1 MAHVLGREASA
12 GPTASMGTFLARDGS
27 EGAEVA
33 LDLNRPH
40 VSLLAGKRGTG
51 KSYTLGVL
59 AEGIAAASGVTGV
72 IVDPMG
78 VFDGLA
84 DGSRAAV
91 LDRPTV
97 SATALEPRD
106 WCQLLDLDP
115 ASAAGGL
122 LWRIATD
129 ADTLTEMIEAVPETD
144 APESVR
150 RAVRNH
156 LELADSWG
164 VFHPA
169 GLSAT
174 RLFGPGLTVLEA
186 THLADEALAVLT
198 AAVARTL
205 YRTAVEESIPRLP
218 WLMIDEAQSVVDGVA
233 GRPLRTILT
242 RGRHP
247 GVSLLLATQ
256 RPAALPEVAISQ
268 ADLLLAHRLTS
279 TADVEALAAAR
290 PTYLE
295 ESIRDR
301 LPEGVGEAVV
311 IDDTTE
317 AAVTL
322 QIRERETPHGGDSP
336 KATKNH
342 NKHTKL

>member
-1 MAHVLGREASA
+1 MSHVLGRDGDD
-12 GPTASMGTFLARDGS
+12 GPTAALGSFLARDGS
-27 EGAEVA
+27 EGADVA

-51 KSYTLGVL
+51 KSYTLGL
-59 AEGIAAASGVTGV
+59 IAEGIAIADGVTGV
-72 IVDPMG
+72 IIDPMG
-78 VFDGLA
+78 VFTGLDSGVQA
-84 DGSRAAV
+84 DV

-97 SATALEPRD
+97 AAAALEPRD
-106 WCQLLDLDP
+106 WCALLDLDP

-122 LWRIATD
+122 LWQVAAD
-129 ADTLTEMIEAVPETD
+129 ADTLTEMIEAVAASD
-144 APESVR
+144 APEAVR

-156 LELADSWG
+156 LSLARQWEIFD
-164 VFHPA
+164 PA
-169 GLSAT
+169 GLSAE
-174 RLFGPGLTVLEA
+174 RLFEPGVTVLEA

-205 YRTAVEESIPRLP
+205 YRTAVTEPIPRLP
-218 WLMIDEAQSVVDGVA
+218 WLMIDEAQAVVDGIA
-233 GRPLRTILT
+233 ARPLRTILT

-256 RPAALPEVAISQ
+256 RPAALPDVAISQ
-268 ADLLLAHRLTS
+268 SDLLLSHRLTA
-279 TADVEALAAAR
+279 TADLDALESAR

-301 LPEGVGEAVV
+301 LPDGVGEAVV

-322 QIRERETPHGGDSP
+322 QVRERRTPHGGDSP
-336 KATKNH
+336 RVV
-342 NKHTKL
+342 